1 MTLWSP
7 RFCRVENGERV
18 VSGTLGSELLPSL
31 GTNTSRMS
39 PPQDRNRNSCS
50 SEPLAKC
57 LQAKK
62 DLETAISGIVK
73 AEQQIKEN
81 WQEVKAKIHSHISRH
96 LECLRSREVW
106 LFEQVDLIQQLKEEA
121 LQQQA
126 QQLYWYLGQFN
137 CLIHQLERSYS
148 NELANQIS
156 ICLKRLESLTLKPE
170 ESSILNFEADT
181 SYLRQAITS
190 FGSIKTMQSS
200 EKENI
205 SPWLPEQNCALTNCG
220 QQKTLCGTVSAS
232 LADWLLGSR
241 PLGAC
246 QAPYVPSTNLAEWVT
261 QNRVSE
267 PSQDL
272 SSSKV
277 CYFEEAW
284 GNLKDLENW
293 LLQNQQRDVAGK
305 TDSPGHKDS
314 TSTFSLSFSTN
325 EKVEELESLGQEEMD
340 LSDWLLTAD
349 TENGSTASDEKW
361 KYEFKPFREEF
372 NLNDWLLKAETCT
385 SCCGSQIKS
394 VEIEN
399 LGNLKCLNEHLDGKK
414 PPTTSAVNAW
424 LLQHPQAPF
433 KVEDVCKANE
443 LCASFSECMC
453 DENCGKVALCKW
465 LLKKEGKDKN
475 GIPVSQTDVP
485 DPEHEKAK
493 SATSSWLSPTQQLT
507 GEPVSA
513 EKADYSA
520 EIAEPLKVLLERP
533 LTSWLAKA
541 EHKAEGAEEKT
552 SREKADNSFK
562 SPFLDLFHLPLNVN
576 SWVLT
581 SNNPENANPPPAE
594 DKWLLRKKAQDF
606 GLPTVCDLFAC
617 MKLSGDKEKWLYQT
631 PLQVGCTECH
641 RNRPLPADRSHIM
654 LSDCSQL
661 SSCVLCLAT
670 RFFFSNYNKKKN
682 YSSNWV
688 TVQKMPFCHD

>member
-1 MTLWSP
+1 
-7 RFCRVENGERV
+7 
-18 VSGTLGSELLPSL
+18 
-31 GTNTSRMS
+31 MS

-50 SEPLAKC
+50 SETLAKC

-81 WQEVKAKIHSHISRH
+81 WREVKAKIHSHISRQ

-156 ICLKRLESLTLKPE
+156 VCLERLESLTLKPE

-190 FGSIKTMQSS
+190 FGSIKTMQSVF
-200 EKENI
+200 
-205 SPWLPEQNCALTNCG
+205 PLTKG
-220 QQKTLCGTVSAS
+220 ILSQQQTLCGTVSAS

-241 PLGAC
+241 PVGVC
-246 QAPYVPSTNLAEWVT
+246 QAPYVPSTNLEEWVT
-261 QNRVSE
+261 QKCASE

-272 SSSKV
+272 NSSKV
-277 CYFEEAW
+277 CYFEQAW

-293 LLQNQQRDVAGK
+293 LLHNQQCDVAGK
-305 TDSPGHKDS
+305 TDSPGRKDS
-314 TSTFSLSFSTN
+314 TSTLNSSFSTI

-340 LSDWLLTAD
+340 LSDWLLTPD
-349 TENGSTASDEKW
+349 TENGSIASDEKW
-361 KYEFKPFREEF
+361 KNEFKPFREEC
-372 NLNDWLLKAETCT
+372 NLNDWLIKTETCT
-385 SCCGSQIKS
+385 SCLGSQSRS

-414 PPTTSAVNAW
+414 SPTTSAVNAW

-433 KVEDVCKANE
+433 KVEDVCKAND
-443 LCASFSECMC
+443 LCASFSECVC
-453 DENCGKVALCKW
+453 DENCGKEALCKW
-465 LLKKEGKDKN
+465 LLKKDGKDKN
-475 GIPVSQTDVP
+475 GVSVSQRDVP
-485 DPEHEKAK
+485 DPEHEKTKFA
-493 SATSSWLSPTQQLT
+493 ASSWLSPAQQLP

-520 EIAEPLKVLLERP
+520 EIAEPWKALLERP

-541 EHKAEGAEEKT
+541 EHKAESTEEKE
-552 SREKADNSFK
+552 SLEKADKSFK
-562 SPFLDLFHLPLNVN
+562 SPFLDLLAPFHLPLNVN

-581 SNNPENANPPPAE
+581 SNDLENANPPPVE

-617 MKLSGDKEKWLYQT
+617 MKLGGDNEKWLYRS
-631 PLQVGCTECH
+631 PLQV
-641 RNRPLPADRSHIM
+641 
-654 LSDCSQL
+654 
-661 SSCVLCLAT
+661 
-670 RFFFSNYNKKKN
+670 
-682 YSSNWV
+682 
-688 TVQKMPFCHD
+688 

>member
-1 MTLWSP
+1 
-7 RFCRVENGERV
+7 
-18 VSGTLGSELLPSL
+18 
-31 GTNTSRMS
+31 MS
-39 PPQDRNRNSCS
+39 PSQDRNRNSCS
-50 SEPLAKC
+50 SETLAKC

-81 WQEVKAKIHSHISRH
+81 WREVKAKIHSHISRQ

-106 LFEQVDLIQQLKEEA
+106 LFEQVDLVLQLKEEA

-156 ICLKRLESLTLKPE
+156 VCLERLESLTLKPE

-190 FGSIKTMQSS
+190 FGSIKTMVSS
-200 EKENI
+200 RISLGWNTCLKDFFFSVVQFIPSNI
-205 SPWLPEQNCALTNCG
+205 FAFSDSLNGSSFPLTKG
-220 QQKTLCGTVSAS
+220 IVSQQQTLCGSGSAS

-241 PLGAC
+241 PVGAR
-246 QAPYVPSTNLAEWVT
+246 QPPYVPSTNLEEWVT
-261 QNRVSE
+261 QKCVSE

-272 SSSKV
+272 NSSKV
-277 CYFEEAW
+277 CYFEQAW
-284 GNLKDLENW
+284 GNLRDLENW
-293 LLQNQQRDVAGK
+293 LLHNQQRDVAGK
-305 TDSPGHKDS
+305 TDSPGRKDS
-314 TSTFSLSFSTN
+314 TSTLNSSFSTI

-340 LSDWLLTAD
+340 LSDWLLTPD
-349 TENGSTASDEKW
+349 TENGSMASDEKW
-361 KYEFKPFREEF
+361 KNEFKPFREEC

-385 SCCGSQIKS
+385 SCRGSQSKS

-414 PPTTSAVNAW
+414 SPTTSAVNAW

-433 KVEDVCKANE
+433 KVEDVCKAND
-443 LCASFSECMC
+443 LCASFSECVC
-453 DENCGKVALCKW
+453 DENCGKEALCRW
-465 LLKKEGKDKN
+465 LLKKDGKDKN
-475 GIPVSQTDVP
+475 GVPVSQRDVP
-485 DPEHEKAK
+485 DPEHEKTK
-493 SATSSWLSPTQQLT
+493 SAASSWLSPAQQLP

-520 EIAEPLKVLLERP
+520 EIAEPWKALLERP

-541 EHKAEGAEEKT
+541 EHKAESTEEKE
-552 SREKADNSFK
+552 SREKADKSFK
-562 SPFLDLFHLPLNVN
+562 SPFLDLLAPFHLPLNVN

-581 SNNPENANPPPAE
+581 SNENANPPPVE

-617 MKLSGDKEKWLYQT
+617 MKLSGDNEKWLYRS
-631 PLQVGCTECH
+631 PLQV
-641 RNRPLPADRSHIM
+641 
-654 LSDCSQL
+654 
-661 SSCVLCLAT
+661 
-670 RFFFSNYNKKKN
+670 
-682 YSSNWV
+682 
-688 TVQKMPFCHD
+688 

>member
-1 MTLWSP
+1 
-7 RFCRVENGERV
+7 
-18 VSGTLGSELLPSL
+18 
-31 GTNTSRMS
+31 MS
-39 PPQDRNRNSCS
+39 PPQDRNRNSCN
-50 SEPLAKC
+50 SETLAKC
-57 LQAKK
+57 FQAKK

-81 WQEVKAKIHSHISRH
+81 WREVKAKIHSHISRH

-156 ICLKRLESLTLKPE
+156 ICLERLESLTLKPE

-190 FGSIKTMQSS
+190 FGSIKTMVST
-200 EKENI
+200 ETVLEI
-205 SPWLPEQNCALTNCG
+205 LFHVDVHHRLPQQLDFLMTKNVAF

-241 PLGAC
+241 PVGAR
-246 QAPYVPSTNLAEWVT
+246 QAPYVPSTNLEEWVT
-261 QNRVSE
+261 QKDVSE

-272 SSSKV
+272 NSSKV
-277 CYFEEAW
+277 CYSEQAW
-284 GNLKDLENW
+284 GNLKNLENW
-293 LLQNQQRDVAGK
+293 LLQNQQHDVAGK
-305 TDSPGHKDS
+305 TESPGRKDS
-314 TSTFSLSFSTN
+314 TSTLSSSFSTI
-325 EKVEELESLGQEEMD
+325 EKVEELECLGQEEMD
-340 LSDWLLTAD
+340 LSDWLITAD
-349 TENGSTASDEKW
+349 TENGNIAPDEKW
-361 KYEFKPFREEF
+361 KYEFKPFREEC

-385 SCCGSQIKS
+385 SCRGSQIKN

-414 PPTTSAVNAW
+414 SPTASAVNAW

-433 KVEDVCKANE
+433 KVEDVCKGNE
-443 LCASFSECMC
+443 LCASFSECVC
-453 DENCGKVALCKW
+453 DENCGKEALCKW
-465 LLKKEGKDKN
+465 LLKKDGKDKN
-475 GIPVSQTDVP
+475 GVPVSQKEIP
-485 DPEHEKAK
+485 DLEHEKTK
-493 SATSSWLSPTQQLT
+493 SAANTWLSPTQQLT

-533 LTSWLAKA
+533 LTSWLAKP
-541 EHKAEGAEEKT
+541 EHKAESAEEKT
-552 SREKADNSFK
+552 SCEKADKSFK
-562 SPFLDLFHLPLNVN
+562 SPFLDLLAPFHLPLNVN
-576 SWVLT
+576 SWVLS
-581 SNNPENANPPPAE
+581 SNDLDNANPPPAE
-594 DKWLLRKKAQDF
+594 DKWLLRKKAQVSDF

-617 MKLSGDKEKWLYQT
+617 MKLSGDNEKWLYRS
-631 PLQVGCTECH
+631 PLQV
-641 RNRPLPADRSHIM
+641 
-654 LSDCSQL
+654 
-661 SSCVLCLAT
+661 
-670 RFFFSNYNKKKN
+670 
-682 YSSNWV
+682 
-688 TVQKMPFCHD
+688 

>member
-1 MTLWSP
+1 MKTGWKWKQLYKQD
-7 RFCRVENGERV
+7 
-18 VSGTLGSELLPSL
+18 TAELLPSP
-31 GTNTSRMS
+31 GKNTSRMS

-50 SEPLAKC
+50 TESLAKC

-62 DLETAISGIVK
+62 DLEAALSGIVK

-81 WQEVKAKIHSHISRH
+81 WREVKAKIHSHISRH

-126 QQLYWYLGQFN
+126 QQLYWYLGQFS

-156 ICLKRLESLTLKPE
+156 VCLERLGNLTLKPE

-190 FGSIKTMQSS
+190 FGSIKTMQTS
-200 EKENI
+200 ERENT
-205 SPWLPEQNCALTNCG
+205 SPWFAGQNCALINCE
-220 QQKTLCGTVSAS
+220 QQKTLCGTVGAS
-232 LADWLLGSR
+232 LADWLLGSK
-241 PLGAC
+241 PVGVC
-246 QAPYVPSTNLAEWVT
+246 QTPYVPSTNLEEWVT
-261 QNRVSE
+261 QKCVSE

-272 SSSKV
+272 NSSKV
-277 CYFEEAW
+277 CYFEQAW
-284 GNLKDLENW
+284 GNLKNLENW

-305 TDSPGHKDS
+305 TESPGRRDS
-314 TSTFSLSFSTN
+314 AATFNSSFSTM
-325 EKVEELESLGQEEMD
+325 ERVEELESLGQEEMD
-340 LSDWLLTAD
+340 LSDWLLTPD
-349 TENGSTASDEKW
+349 TENGSSASDEKW

-372 NLNDWLLKAETCT
+372 NMNDWLLKSETCT

-414 PPTTSAVNAW
+414 SPTAPAVNAW
-424 LLQHPQAPF
+424 LLQHPQASL

-443 LCASFSECMC
+443 LCASFSECVC
-453 DENCGKVALCKW
+453 DENCGKEALCKW
-465 LLKKEGKDKN
+465 LLKKDGKDKN
-475 GIPVSQTDVP
+475 GVPVSQKDVP
-485 DPEHEKAK
+485 NPEHEKTN
-493 SATSSWLSPTQQLT
+493 SAANTWLKPTQQLT
-507 GEPVSA
+507 GEPISA

-541 EHKAEGAEEKT
+541 ESAEEKA
-552 SREKADNSFK
+552 SREKADNNFK
-562 SPFLDLFHLPLNVN
+562 TPFLDLLAPFHLPLNVN
-576 SWVLT
+576 SWVLA
-581 SNNPENANPPPAE
+581 SNNVENARPPPVE

-617 MKLSGDKEKWLYQT
+617 MKLNGDKEKWLYQT
-631 PLQVGCTECH
+631 PLQ
-641 RNRPLPADRSHIM
+641 M
-654 LSDCSQL
+654 
-661 SSCVLCLAT
+661 
-670 RFFFSNYNKKKN
+670 
-682 YSSNWV
+682 
-688 TVQKMPFCHD
+688 

>member
-1 MTLWSP
+1 
-7 RFCRVENGERV
+7 
-18 VSGTLGSELLPSL
+18 
-31 GTNTSRMS
+31 MS
-39 PPQDRNRNSCS
+39 PPQDRSKNSCS

-81 WQEVKAKIHSHISRH
+81 WREVKAKIHSHISRH

-156 ICLKRLESLTLKPE
+156 VCLERLESLTLKPE

-190 FGSIKTMQSS
+190 FGSIKTMVST
-200 EKENI
+200 ETFLNWNTWTKKYLFLKHI
-205 SPWLPEQNCALTNCG
+205 LP

-241 PLGAC
+241 PAGVC
-246 QAPYVPSTNLAEWVT
+246 QAPYVPSTNLEEWVT
-261 QNRVSE
+261 QKCASE

-272 SSSKV
+272 NSSKV
-277 CYFEEAW
+277 CYFEQAW

-293 LLQNQQRDVAGK
+293 LLQNQQCDVAGK
-305 TDSPGHKDS
+305 ADPPGCKDS
-314 TSTFSLSFSTN
+314 TSTFNSSFSAV
-325 EKVEELESLGQEEMD
+325 EKVEELESLGEEEMD
-340 LSDWLLTAD
+340 LSDWLLTPD
-349 TENGSTASDEKW
+349 TQNGSGASDGKW

-385 SCCGSQIKS
+385 SCRGSQIKS

-414 PPTTSAVNAW
+414 SPTTSAVNAW

-433 KVEDVCKANE
+433 KVEDVCKAND
-443 LCASFSECMC
+443 LCASFSECVC
-453 DENCGKVALCKW
+453 DENCGKEALCKW
-465 LLKKEGKDKN
+465 LLRKEGKDKN
-475 GIPVSQTDVP
+475 GVPVSQKDAP
-485 DPEHEKAK
+485 NPEHEKTK
-493 SATSSWLSPTQQLT
+493 SDAGTWLNPAQQLT
-507 GEPVSA
+507 GGPVSV

-533 LTSWLAKA
+533 LTSWLAKS
-541 EHKAEGAEEKT
+541 EHKAESTEEKA
-552 SREKADNSFK
+552 SREKPDNSFK
-562 SPFLDLFHLPLNVN
+562 SPFLDLLAPFHLPLNVN
-576 SWVLT
+576 SWVLA
-581 SNNPENANPPPAE
+581 SNNLENANSPSAE
-594 DKWLLRKKAQDF
+594 DKWLLRKKAQVSISFCYCHDF

-617 MKLSGDKEKWLYQT
+617 VKLSGETEKWLYRT
-631 PLQVGCTECH
+631 PLQV
-641 RNRPLPADRSHIM
+641 
-654 LSDCSQL
+654 
-661 SSCVLCLAT
+661 
-670 RFFFSNYNKKKN
+670 
-682 YSSNWV
+682 
-688 TVQKMPFCHD
+688 

>member
-1 MTLWSP
+1 MQPFCSNIMPLDEAPHRNTL
-7 RFCRVENGERV
+7 
-18 VSGTLGSELLPSL
+18 
-31 GTNTSRMS
+31 RMS
-39 PPQDRNRNSCS
+39 PPQDRSRNSCS

-62 DLETAISGIVK
+62 DLEAAISGIVK

-81 WQEVKAKIHSHISRH
+81 WREVKAKIHSHISRH

-156 ICLKRLESLTLKPE
+156 VCLERLESLTLKPE
-170 ESSILNFEADT
+170 ESSVLNFEADT

-190 FGSIKTMQSS
+190 FGSIKTMQTS
-200 EKENI
+200 ERENA
-205 SPWLPEQNCALTNCG
+205 SPWFPGQNFALVNCE
-220 QQKTLCGTVSAS
+220 QQKTLCGTVGAS

-241 PLGAC
+241 PVGVC
-246 QAPYVPSTNLAEWVT
+246 QAPYIPSTNLEEWVT
-261 QNRVSE
+261 QKCVSE

-277 CYFEEAW
+277 CYFEQAW

-293 LLQNQQRDVAGK
+293 LLQNHQHDVAGK
-305 TDSPGHKDS
+305 TDSPARKDS
-314 TSTFSLSFSTN
+314 TSTFNSSFSM
-325 EKVEELESLGQEEMD
+325 EKVEELECLEQEEVD
-340 LSDWLLTAD
+340 LSDWLLTPEV
-349 TENGSTASDEKW
+349 ENGSSASDEKW

-414 PPTTSAVNAW
+414 SPTTSAVNAW

-443 LCASFSECMC
+443 LCTSFSECVC

-475 GIPVSQTDVP
+475 GVPVSQKAVP
-485 DPEHEKAK
+485 KPEHEKTKPVAN
-493 SATSSWLSPTQQLT
+493 TWLNPSQQLA
-507 GEPVSA
+507 GEPVSV
-513 EKADYSA
+513 EKVDYSA
-520 EIAEPLKVLLERP
+520 EIAEPWKVLLERP
-533 LTSWLAKA
+533 LTSWLAKS
-541 EHKAEGAEEKT
+541 EHKTESAEEKA
-552 SREKADNSFK
+552 SREKANSFK
-562 SPFLDLFHLPLNVN
+562 SPFVDLLAPFHLPLNVN

-581 SNNPENANPPPAE
+581 SKNVENANPPPVE
-594 DKWLLRKKAQDF
+594 DKWLLRKKAQEF

-617 MKLSGDKEKWLYQT
+617 MKLNGDNEKWLYRT
-631 PLQVGCTECH
+631 PLQ
-641 RNRPLPADRSHIM
+641 M
-654 LSDCSQL
+654 
-661 SSCVLCLAT
+661 
-670 RFFFSNYNKKKN
+670 
-682 YSSNWV
+682 
-688 TVQKMPFCHD
+688 

>member
-1 MTLWSP
+1 M
-7 RFCRVENGERV
+7 N
-18 VSGTLGSELLPSL
+18 
-31 GTNTSRMS
+31 
-39 PPQDRNRNSCS
+39 PPQDRSRNSCS

-81 WQEVKAKIHSHISRH
+81 WREVKAKIHSHISRH

-126 QQLYWYLGQFN
+126 QQLCWYLGQFN
-137 CLIHQLERSYS
+137 CLIHQLERTYS

-156 ICLKRLESLTLKPE
+156 VCLERLESLTLKPE

-190 FGSIKTMQSS
+190 FGSIKTMQTS
-200 EKENI
+200 ERESA
-205 SPWLPEQNCALTNCG
+205 SPWFSGQNCALMNCE

-241 PLGAC
+241 PGGVC
-246 QAPYVPSTNLAEWVT
+246 QAPYVPSTNLEEWVT
-261 QNRVSE
+261 QKCVSE

-272 SSSKV
+272 NSSKV
-277 CYFEEAW
+277 CYFEQAW

-293 LLQNQQRDVAGK
+293 LLQNQQRDVTGK
-305 TDSPGHKDS
+305 TDSLGRKDS
-314 TSTFSLSFSTN
+314 TSTFNSSFSTF

-340 LSDWLLTAD
+340 LSDWLLTPD
-349 TENGSTASDEKW
+349 TENGSSASDEKW
-361 KYEFKPFREEF
+361 KHEFKPFREEF

-414 PPTTSAVNAW
+414 SPTTSAVNGW
-424 LLQHPQAPF
+424 LLQHPQAPL

-443 LCASFSECMC
+443 LCASFSECVC
-453 DENCGKVALCKW
+453 DENCGKEALCKW

-475 GIPVSQTDVP
+475 GVPVSQKEVP
-485 DPEHEKAK
+485 NPEHEKTK
-493 SATSSWLSPTQQLT
+493 SAVNAWLGPAQQLA
-507 GEPVSA
+507 GEPVSV

-520 EIAEPLKVLLERP
+520 EVAEPLKVLLERP
-533 LTSWLAKA
+533 LTSWLAKS
-541 EHKAEGAEEKT
+541 EHKAEGAEEKG
-552 SREKADNSFK
+552 SREKADSSFK
-562 SPFLDLFHLPLNVN
+562 SPFLDLLAPFHHPLNVN

-581 SNNPENANPPPAE
+581 SNNLENVNPPPAE

-617 MKLSGDKEKWLYQT
+617 MKLNGDKEKWLYRT
-631 PLQVGCTECH
+631 PLQ
-641 RNRPLPADRSHIM
+641 M
-654 LSDCSQL
+654 
-661 SSCVLCLAT
+661 
-670 RFFFSNYNKKKN
+670 
-682 YSSNWV
+682 
-688 TVQKMPFCHD
+688 

>member
-1 MTLWSP
+1 
-7 RFCRVENGERV
+7 
-18 VSGTLGSELLPSL
+18 
-31 GTNTSRMS
+31 MS

-50 SEPLAKC
+50 SETLAKC
-57 LQAKK
+57 FQAKK

-81 WQEVKAKIHSHISRH
+81 WREVKAKIHSHISRH

-156 ICLKRLESLTLKPE
+156 VCLERLEGLTLKPE

-190 FGSIKTMQSS
+190 FGSIKTMVSTKTS
-200 EKENI
+200 LGWNTYLKKNI
-205 SPWLPEQNCALTNCG
+205 LMTCSNIVS

-241 PLGAC
+241 PVAAH
-246 QAPYVPSTNLAEWVT
+246 QAPYVPSTNLEEWVT
-261 QNRVSE
+261 QKCVSE

-272 SSSKV
+272 DSSKV
-277 CYFEEAW
+277 CYSEQAW

-293 LLQNQQRDVAGK
+293 LLQNQQCDVAGK
-305 TDSPGHKDS
+305 TDSPGRKDS
-314 TSTFSLSFSTN
+314 TATSSSSFSTI
-325 EKVEELESLGQEEMD
+325 EKVEELEYLGQEEMD
-340 LSDWLLTAD
+340 LSDWLITAD
-349 TENGSTASDEKW
+349 TENGNTASDEKW
-361 KYEFKPFREEF
+361 KYEFKPFREEC
-372 NLNDWLLKAETCT
+372 NLSDWLLKAETCT
-385 SCCGSQIKS
+385 SCRGSQVKN

-414 PPTTSAVNAW
+414 SPTTSAVSAW

-443 LCASFSECMC
+443 LCASFSECVC
-453 DENCGKVALCKW
+453 DENCGKEALCKW
-465 LLKKEGKDKN
+465 LLKKDWKDKN
-475 GIPVSQTDVP
+475 GVPVSQKDTP
-485 DPEHEKAK
+485 DPEHEKTK
-493 SATSSWLSPTQQLT
+493 SAASTWLNPTQQLT
-507 GEPVSA
+507 GEPMSA

-541 EHKAEGAEEKT
+541 EHRAESAEEKA
-552 SREKADNSFK
+552 SREKADKSFK
-562 SPFLDLFHLPLNVN
+562 SPFLDLLAPFHLPLNVN

-581 SNNPENANPPPAE
+581 SNDLENANPPPAE
-594 DKWLLRKKAQDF
+594 DKWLLRKKAQVSRNFCYCSVSCAGFIDF

-617 MKLSGDKEKWLYQT
+617 MKLSGDNEKWLYRS
-631 PLQVGCTECH
+631 PLQV
-641 RNRPLPADRSHIM
+641 
-654 LSDCSQL
+654 
-661 SSCVLCLAT
+661 
-670 RFFFSNYNKKKN
+670 
-682 YSSNWV
+682 
-688 TVQKMPFCHD
+688 

>member
-1 MTLWSP
+1 
-7 RFCRVENGERV
+7 
-18 VSGTLGSELLPSL
+18 
-31 GTNTSRMS
+31 MS
-39 PPQDRNRNSCS
+39 PPQDRSRNSCS

-156 ICLKRLESLTLKPE
+156 VCLERLGSLTLKPE

-190 FGSIKTMQSS
+190 FGSIKTMQTS
-200 EKENI
+200 EKE
-205 SPWLPEQNCALTNCG
+205 STSSWFPSQNCALVNCE
-220 QQKTLCGTVSAS
+220 QKTLCGTVSAS

-241 PLGAC
+241 PVSAC
-246 QAPYVPSTNLAEWVT
+246 QAPYVPSTNLEEWVK
-261 QNRVSE
+261 QKCLLE
-267 PSQDL
+267 PSQDFN
-272 SSSKV
+272 SSKV
-277 CYFEEAW
+277 SYFEKAW

-293 LLQNQQRDVAGK
+293 LLQNQQCDVAGK
-305 TDSPGHKDS
+305 TDSPGCKNS
-314 TSTFSLSFSTN
+314 TSTFNS
-325 EKVEELESLGQEEMD
+325 LESLEQEEMD
-340 LSDWLLTAD
+340 LSDWLLTPD
-349 TENGSTASDEKW
+349 TENRSGTSDEKW

-372 NLNDWLLKAETCT
+372 NLDDWLLRAETCT
-385 SCCGSQIKS
+385 NCCGSQIKS

-414 PPTTSAVNAW
+414 SPTTSAVNAW
-424 LLQHPQAPF
+424 LLQHPQAPV
-433 KVEDVCKANE
+433 KVEDVCRANE
-443 LCASFSECMC
+443 LCASFSECVC
-453 DENCGKVALCKW
+453 DDNCGKVALCKW

-475 GIPVSQTDVP
+475 GVPVSQKDLP
-485 DPEHEKAK
+485 NPEHEKNK
-493 SATSSWLSPTQQLT
+493 SAASAWLNTTQQLT
-507 GEPVSA
+507 GEPMSA

-520 EIAEPLKVLLERP
+520 EVAEPWKALLERP
-533 LTSWLAKA
+533 LTSWLARSDHTA
-541 EHKAEGAEEKT
+541 ESAEEKA

-562 SPFLDLFHLPLNVN
+562 SPFLDLLAPFHLPLNVN

-581 SNNPENANPPPAE
+581 SDNLENTTLPPAE

-631 PLQVGCTECH
+631 PLQ
-641 RNRPLPADRSHIM
+641 M
-654 LSDCSQL
+654 
-661 SSCVLCLAT
+661 
-670 RFFFSNYNKKKN
+670 
-682 YSSNWV
+682 
-688 TVQKMPFCHD
+688 

>member
-1 MTLWSP
+1 
-7 RFCRVENGERV
+7 
-18 VSGTLGSELLPSL
+18 
-31 GTNTSRMS
+31 MS

-50 SEPLAKC
+50 SETLAKC

-81 WQEVKAKIHSHISRH
+81 WREVKAKIHSHISRH

-156 ICLKRLESLTLKPE
+156 VCLERLESLTLKPE

-190 FGSIKTMQSS
+190 FGSIKTMVSTRIFPGLEYLPQRFLFSGNAQSVFPITKHILS
-200 EKENI
+200 
-205 SPWLPEQNCALTNCG
+205 

-241 PLGAC
+241 PVGAH
-246 QAPYVPSTNLAEWVT
+246 QAPYIPSTNLEEWIT
-261 QNRVSE
+261 QKCVSE

-272 SSSKV
+272 NSSKV
-277 CYFEEAW
+277 CYFEQAW

-293 LLQNQQRDVAGK
+293 LLQNQQRDVAEK
-305 TDSPGHKDS
+305 TESPGRKDS
-314 TSTFSLSFSTN
+314 ISTFNSSSSTI
-325 EKVEELESLGQEEMD
+325 EKVEELEHLGQEEMD
-340 LSDWLLTAD
+340 LSDWLLTPD
-349 TENGSTASDEKW
+349 TENGSIASDEKW
-361 KYEFKPFREEF
+361 KCEFKPFREEC

-385 SCCGSQIKS
+385 SCRGSQSKS

-414 PPTTSAVNAW
+414 STTASAVNAW

-433 KVEDVCKANE
+433 KMEDVCKANE
-443 LCASFSECMC
+443 LCASFSECVC
-453 DENCGKVALCKW
+453 DENCGREALCKW
-465 LLKKEGKDKN
+465 LLKKDGKDKN
-475 GIPVSQTDVP
+475 GVPVTQKEVP
-485 DPEHEKAK
+485 EPEHEKAK
-493 SATSSWLSPTQQLT
+493 FAANSWLSPTQRRP

-520 EIAEPLKVLLERP
+520 EIAEPWKVLLERP

-541 EHKAEGAEEKT
+541 EHKAETAEEKA
-552 SREKADNSFK
+552 SREKADQSFK
-562 SPFLDLFHLPLNVN
+562 SPFLDLLAPFHLPLNVN

-581 SNNPENANPPPAE
+581 SNDLENADPPPAE
-594 DKWLLRKKAQDF
+594 DKWLLRKKAQVSISFCYFGVLCARSDF

-617 MKLSGDKEKWLYQT
+617 MKLSGDNEKWLYRS
-631 PLQVGCTECH
+631 PLQV
-641 RNRPLPADRSHIM
+641 
-654 LSDCSQL
+654 
-661 SSCVLCLAT
+661 
-670 RFFFSNYNKKKN
+670 
-682 YSSNWV
+682 
-688 TVQKMPFCHD
+688 

>member
-1 MTLWSP
+1 
-7 RFCRVENGERV
+7 
-18 VSGTLGSELLPSL
+18 
-31 GTNTSRMS
+31 MS
-39 PPQDRNRNSCS
+39 PPQDRSRNSCS

-156 ICLKRLESLTLKPE
+156 VCLERLGNLTLKPE

-190 FGSIKTMQSS
+190 FGSIKTMVST
-200 EKENI
+200 KI
-205 SPWLPEQNCALTNCG
+205 FLDFLTTKIILS

-241 PLGAC
+241 PVGAC
-246 QAPYVPSTNLAEWVT
+246 QAPYVPSTNLEEWVT
-261 QNRVSE
+261 QKCLLE
-267 PSQDL
+267 PSQEFN
-272 SSSKV
+272 SSKV
-277 CYFEEAW
+277 SYFEQAW

-293 LLQNQQRDVAGK
+293 LLQNQQCDVAGK
-305 TDSPGHKDS
+305 TDSSGSKDS
-314 TSTFSLSFSTN
+314 TSTFSSSFSTI
-325 EKVEELESLGQEEMD
+325 EKVEKLESLEQEEMD
-340 LSDWLLTAD
+340 LSDWLLTPD
-349 TENGSTASDEKW
+349 TENGSGTSDEKW

-372 NLNDWLLKAETCT
+372 NLDDWLLKAETCT
-385 SCCGSQIKS
+385 NCCGSQIKS

-414 PPTTSAVNAW
+414 SPTTSAVNAW
-424 LLQHPQAPF
+424 LLQHPQTPV
-433 KVEDVCKANE
+433 KVEDVCRANE
-443 LCASFSECMC
+443 LCASFSECVC
-453 DENCGKVALCKW
+453 DDNCGKVALCKW

-475 GIPVSQTDVP
+475 GVPVSQKDLP
-485 DPEHEKAK
+485 NPEHEKAK
-493 SATSSWLSPTQQLT
+493 SADSAWLNTTQQLT
-507 GEPVSA
+507 GEPISA

-520 EIAEPLKVLLERP
+520 EVAEPWKALLERP
-533 LTSWLAKA
+533 LTSWLARSEHTA
-541 EHKAEGAEEKT
+541 ESAEEKA
-552 SREKADNSFK
+552 SREKADNNFK
-562 SPFLDLFHLPLNVN
+562 SPFLDLLAPFHLPLNVN

-581 SNNPENANPPPAE
+581 SDNLENTALPPVE

-617 MKLSGDKEKWLYQT
+617 MKLSGDKEQWLYQT
-631 PLQVGCTECH
+631 PLQV
-641 RNRPLPADRSHIM
+641 
-654 LSDCSQL
+654 
-661 SSCVLCLAT
+661 
-670 RFFFSNYNKKKN
+670 
-682 YSSNWV
+682 
-688 TVQKMPFCHD
+688 

>member
-1 MTLWSP
+1 
-7 RFCRVENGERV
+7 
-18 VSGTLGSELLPSL
+18 
-31 GTNTSRMS
+31 MS

-50 SEPLAKC
+50 SETLAKC
-57 LQAKK
+57 FQAKK

-81 WQEVKAKIHSHISRH
+81 WREVKAKIHSHISRH

-156 ICLKRLESLTLKPE
+156 VCLERLESLTLKPE

-190 FGSIKTMQSS
+190 FGSIKTMVSTKTFLDS
-200 EKENI
+200 LMTK
-205 SPWLPEQNCALTNCG
+205 SFVSL
-220 QQKTLCGTVSAS
+220 QKTLCGTVSAS

-241 PLGAC
+241 PVGAR
-246 QAPYVPSTNLAEWVT
+246 QAPYVPSTNLEEWVT
-261 QNRVSE
+261 PKCVSE

-272 SSSKV
+272 NSSKV
-277 CYFEEAW
+277 CYFEQAW
-284 GNLKDLENW
+284 GNLKNLENW
-293 LLQNQQRDVAGK
+293 LLQNQQCDVAGK
-305 TDSPGHKDS
+305 TDSLGRKDS
-314 TSTFSLSFSTN
+314 TSTSNSSFSTI
-325 EKVEELESLGQEEMD
+325 EKVEELESLEQEEMD
-340 LSDWLLTAD
+340 LSDWLLTPD
-349 TENGSTASDEKW
+349 TENGNTASDEKW
-361 KYEFKPFREEF
+361 KCEFKPFREEY

-385 SCCGSQIKS
+385 SCRGSQIKN

-414 PPTTSAVNAW
+414 SPTTSAVSAW

-443 LCASFSECMC
+443 LCASFSECVC
-453 DENCGKVALCKW
+453 DGNCGKEALCKW
-465 LLKKEGKDKN
+465 LLKKDGKDKN
-475 GIPVSQTDVP
+475 GVPVSQKDIP
-485 DPEHEKAK
+485 DPEHEKTR
-493 SATSSWLSPTQQLT
+493 SAASSWLNPTQQLP

-513 EKADYSA
+513 EKVDYSA
-520 EIAEPLKVLLERP
+520 EIAGPWKAVLEMP

-541 EHKAEGAEEKT
+541 EHKAESAEERA
-552 SREKADNSFK
+552 SQEKADKSFK
-562 SPFLDLFHLPLNVN
+562 SPFLDLLAPFHLPLNVN
-576 SWVLT
+576 SWVLA
-581 SNNPENANPPPAE
+581 SNDLENANPPPAE
-594 DKWLLRKKAQDF
+594 DKWLLRKKAQVSKVCYCCDF

-617 MKLSGDKEKWLYQT
+617 MKLSGDNEKWLYRS
-631 PLQVGCTECH
+631 PLQV
-641 RNRPLPADRSHIM
+641 
-654 LSDCSQL
+654 
-661 SSCVLCLAT
+661 
-670 RFFFSNYNKKKN
+670 
-682 YSSNWV
+682 
-688 TVQKMPFCHD
+688 

>member
-1 MTLWSP
+1 
-7 RFCRVENGERV
+7 
-18 VSGTLGSELLPSL
+18 
-31 GTNTSRMS
+31 MS
-39 PPQDRNRNSCS
+39 PPQDRSRNSCS

-81 WQEVKAKIHSHISRH
+81 WREVKAKIHSHISRH

-156 ICLKRLESLTLKPE
+156 VCLERLGSLTLKPE
-170 ESSILNFEADT
+170 ESSVLNFEADT

-190 FGSIKTMQSS
+190 FGSIKTMKYCCMLNASCGAHHR
-200 EKENI
+200 
-205 SPWLPEQNCALTNCG
+205 LPQQLDFLITKNVLS

-241 PLGAC
+241 PVGVC
-246 QAPYVPSTNLAEWVT
+246 QAPYVPSTNLDEWVT
-261 QNRVSE
+261 QKCVSE

-272 SSSKV
+272 NSSKV
-277 CYFEEAW
+277 CYFEQAW

-293 LLQNQQRDVAGK
+293 LLQNQQRDAAGK
-305 TDSPGHKDS
+305 TDSPGRKES
-314 TSTFSLSFSTN
+314 TSTSNSSFSTF
-325 EKVEELESLGQEEMD
+325 EQVEELESLGQEEMD
-340 LSDWLLTAD
+340 LSDWLLTPD
-349 TENGSTASDEKW
+349 TPENGSSASSDEKW

-372 NLNDWLLKAETCT
+372 NLNDWLLKTETCT
-385 SCCGSQIKS
+385 SCRGSQIKS

-414 PPTTSAVNAW
+414 SATTSAVSAW
-424 LLQHPQAPF
+424 LLQHPQAPL

-443 LCASFSECMC
+443 VCASFSECMC
-453 DENCGKVALCKW
+453 DENCGKEALCKW

-475 GIPVSQTDVP
+475 GVPVSQKDVP
-485 DPEHEKAK
+485 NPEQEKTK
-493 SATSSWLSPTQQLT
+493 SAASSWLNPSQQLT

-533 LTSWLAKA
+533 LTSWLAKS
-541 EHKAEGAEEKT
+541 EHKAESAEEKA
-552 SREKADNSFK
+552 SREKADNNFK
-562 SPFLDLFHLPLNVN
+562 SPFLDLLAPFHLPLNVK

-581 SNNPENANPPPAE
+581 SNNLENANPPPAE
-594 DKWLLRKKAQDF
+594 DKWLLRKKAQVSMFLSFCYCRVLSQCDGCIDF

-617 MKLSGDKEKWLYQT
+617 MKLNGDKEKWLYRT
-631 PLQVGCTECH
+631 PLQV
-641 RNRPLPADRSHIM
+641 
-654 LSDCSQL
+654 
-661 SSCVLCLAT
+661 
-670 RFFFSNYNKKKN
+670 
-682 YSSNWV
+682 
-688 TVQKMPFCHD
+688 

>member
-1 MTLWSP
+1 
-7 RFCRVENGERV
+7 
-18 VSGTLGSELLPSL
+18 
-31 GTNTSRMS
+31 MS
-39 PPQDRNRNSCS
+39 PPQDRSRNSCS

-156 ICLKRLESLTLKPE
+156 VCLERLGSLTLKPE

-190 FGSIKTMQSS
+190 FGSIKTMVSTKTFQGW
-200 EKENI
+200 NDFLI
-205 SPWLPEQNCALTNCG
+205 AQNFLC
-220 QQKTLCGTVSAS
+220 QQKTCGTVSAS
-232 LADWLLGSR
+232 LANWLLGSK
-241 PLGAC
+241 PVGVC
-246 QAPYVPSTNLAEWVT
+246 PAPYLPSTNLEEWVT
-261 QNRVSE
+261 QKSVSE

-272 SSSKV
+272 NSSKV
-277 CYFEEAW
+277 CYFEQAW

-293 LLQNQQRDVAGK
+293 LLQNQQHDTAGK
-305 TDSPGHKDS
+305 MDSPGRKDS
-314 TSTFSLSFSTN
+314 TSTFNSSFSTI
-325 EKVEELESLGQEEMD
+325 EQVEELESLGQEEMD
-340 LSDWLLTAD
+340 LSDWLLTPD
-349 TENGSTASDEKW
+349 TENGSSPSSDEKW
-361 KYEFKPFREEF
+361 KHEFKPFREEF

-399 LGNLKCLNEHLDGKK
+399 LGNLKCLNEHVDGKK
-414 PPTTSAVNAW
+414 SPTTSAVSAW

-443 LCASFSECMC
+443 VCGSFSECVC
-453 DENCGKVALCKW
+453 DENCGKEALCKW

-475 GIPVSQTDVP
+475 GVPVSQKDVP
-485 DPEHEKAK
+485 NPEQEKTK
-493 SATSSWLSPTQQLT
+493 SAANTWLNPSQQLSE
-507 GEPVSA
+507 EPVSA

-520 EIAEPLKVLLERP
+520 EIAEPFKVLLERP
-533 LTSWLAKA
+533 LTSWLATS
-541 EHKAEGAEEKT
+541 EHKAESAEEKA

-562 SPFLDLFHLPLNVN
+562 SPFLDLLAPFHLPLNVN

-581 SNNPENANPPPAE
+581 SNNLENVNPPPAE
-594 DKWLLRKKAQDF
+594 DKWLLRKKAQVSMFLSFCYCCDF
-606 GLPTVCDLFAC
+606 SLPTVCDLFAC
-617 MKLSGDKEKWLYQT
+617 MKLQGDTEKWLYRT
-631 PLQVGCTECH
+631 PLQV
-641 RNRPLPADRSHIM
+641 
-654 LSDCSQL
+654 
-661 SSCVLCLAT
+661 
-670 RFFFSNYNKKKN
+670 
-682 YSSNWV
+682 
-688 TVQKMPFCHD
+688 

>member
-1 MTLWSP
+1 
-7 RFCRVENGERV
+7 
-18 VSGTLGSELLPSL
+18 
-31 GTNTSRMS
+31 MS
-39 PPQDRNRNSCS
+39 PPQDRSRNSCS

-81 WQEVKAKIHSHISRH
+81 WREVKAKIHSHISRH

-156 ICLKRLESLTLKPE
+156 VCLERLGSLTLKPE
-170 ESSILNFEADT
+170 ESSVLNFEADT

-190 FGSIKTMQSS
+190 FGSIKTM
-200 EKENI
+200 KYRCMLNAGCDAHHR
-205 SPWLPEQNCALTNCG
+205 LPQQLGFLIIKNVLS

-241 PLGAC
+241 PVGVC
-246 QAPYVPSTNLAEWVT
+246 QAPYVPSTNLEEWVT
-261 QNRVSE
+261 QKCVSE

-272 SSSKV
+272 NSSKV
-277 CYFEEAW
+277 CYFEQAW

-293 LLQNQQRDVAGK
+293 LLQNQQRDAAGK
-305 TDSPGHKDS
+305 TDSPGRKDS
-314 TSTFSLSFSTN
+314 TSTFNSSISAF
-325 EKVEELESLGQEEMD
+325 EQVEELESLGQEEMG
-340 LSDWLLTAD
+340 LSDWLLTPD
-349 TENGSTASDEKW
+349 TENGSSASSDEKW

-385 SCCGSQIKS
+385 NCRGSQSKS

-414 PPTTSAVNAW
+414 SASASAVSAW
-424 LLQHPQAPF
+424 LLQHPQAPL
-433 KVEDVCKANE
+433 KVEDLCKANE
-443 LCASFSECMC
+443 VCASFSECVC
-453 DENCGKVALCKW
+453 DENCGKEALCKW

-475 GIPVSQTDVP
+475 GVPVSQKDVP
-485 DPEHEKAK
+485 SPEQEKTK
-493 SATSSWLSPTQQLT
+493 SAASSWLNPSQQLT

-533 LTSWLAKA
+533 LTSWLAKS
-541 EHKAEGAEEKT
+541 EHKAESAEEKA

-562 SPFLDLFHLPLNVN
+562 SPFLDLLAPFHLPLNVN

-581 SNNPENANPPPAE
+581 SNNLENANPPPVE
-594 DKWLLRKKAQDF
+594 DKWLLRKKAQVSMFLSFCYCWVLSQCDF

-617 MKLSGDKEKWLYQT
+617 MKLNGDTEKWLYRT
-631 PLQVGCTECH
+631 PLQV
-641 RNRPLPADRSHIM
+641 
-654 LSDCSQL
+654 
-661 SSCVLCLAT
+661 
-670 RFFFSNYNKKKN
+670 
-682 YSSNWV
+682 
-688 TVQKMPFCHD
+688 

>member
-1 MTLWSP
+1 
-7 RFCRVENGERV
+7 
-18 VSGTLGSELLPSL
+18 
-31 GTNTSRMS
+31 MS
-39 PPQDRNRNSCS
+39 PPQDRIRNSCS

-81 WQEVKAKIHSHISRH
+81 WREVKAKIHSHISRH

-156 ICLKRLESLTLKPE
+156 VCLERLESLTLKPE
-170 ESSILNFEADT
+170 ESSVLNFEADT

-190 FGSIKTMQSS
+190 FGSIKTMVSTKTFLS
-200 EKENI
+200 FLTANNI
-205 SPWLPEQNCALTNCG
+205 LS

-241 PLGAC
+241 PVGVC
-246 QAPYVPSTNLAEWVT
+246 QAPYVPSTNLEEWVM
-261 QNRVSE
+261 QKCVSE

-272 SSSKV
+272 NSSKV
-277 CYFEEAW
+277 SYFEQAW

-305 TDSPGHKDS
+305 TDSPGRKDS
-314 TSTFSLSFSTN
+314 TSTSNSSFSTI
-325 EKVEELESLGQEEMD
+325 EKVEQLESLGQEEMD
-340 LSDWLLTAD
+340 LSDWLLTPD
-349 TENGSTASDEKW
+349 TESGSSASDEKW

-385 SCCGSQIKS
+385 SCRGSQVKN

-399 LGNLKCLNEHLDGKK
+399 LGTLKCLNEHLDGKK
-414 PPTTSAVNAW
+414 SPTTPAVNAW

-443 LCASFSECMC
+443 LCASFSECVC
-453 DENCGKVALCKW
+453 GENCGKEALYKW

-475 GIPVSQTDVP
+475 GVPVSQKEVP
-485 DPEHEKAK
+485 NPEHEKTK
-493 SATSSWLSPTQQLT
+493 SAANSWLDPAQQLT
-507 GEPVSA
+507 GEPISA

-520 EIAEPLKVLLERP
+520 EIAEPLKVLLGRP
-533 LTSWLAKA
+533 LTSWLAKS
-541 EHKAEGAEEKT
+541 ERKAESAEEKA

-562 SPFLDLFHLPLNVN
+562 SPVLDLLAPFHLPLNVN

-581 SNNPENANPPPAE
+581 STNLESANLPPAE
-594 DKWLLRKKAQDF
+594 DKWLLRKKAQVSMFISFCYCCVLSQCARFFDF

-631 PLQVGCTECH
+631 PLQV
-641 RNRPLPADRSHIM
+641 
-654 LSDCSQL
+654 
-661 SSCVLCLAT
+661 
-670 RFFFSNYNKKKN
+670 
-682 YSSNWV
+682 
-688 TVQKMPFCHD
+688 

>member
-1 MTLWSP
+1 MTGQETLVLWWRP
-7 RFCRVENGERV
+7 DIDPTRRA
-18 VSGTLGSELLPSL
+18 
-31 GTNTSRMS
+31 NTSRMS
-39 PPQDRNRNSCS
+39 PPQDRSRNSCS
-50 SEPLAKC
+50 SEPLVKC

-81 WQEVKAKIHSHISRH
+81 WREVKAKIHSHISRH

-156 ICLKRLESLTLKPE
+156 VCLERLGSLTLKPE

-190 FGSIKTMQSS
+190 FGSIKTMQTS
-200 EKENI
+200 ERENT
-205 SPWLPEQNCALTNCG
+205 SPWFPGQNCALMNCE
-220 QQKTLCGTVSAS
+220 QKTLCGTVSAS

-241 PLGAC
+241 PVGVC
-246 QAPYVPSTNLAEWVT
+246 QAPYVPSTNLEEWVT
-261 QNRVSE
+261 QKCVSE

-272 SSSKV
+272 NSSKV
-277 CYFEEAW
+277 CYFEQAW

-293 LLQNQQRDVAGK
+293 LLQNQQRDAAGK
-305 TDSPGHKDS
+305 MDSPGRKDS
-314 TSTFSLSFSTN
+314 TSTFNSSFSAF
-325 EKVEELESLGQEEMD
+325 EQVEELESLGQEEMD
-340 LSDWLLTAD
+340 LSDWLLTPD
-349 TENGSTASDEKW
+349 TENGSSAASDEKW

-385 SCCGSQIKS
+385 SCRGSQIKS

-414 PPTTSAVNAW
+414 SAAASAVNAW
-424 LLQHPQAPF
+424 LLQHPQAPL
-433 KVEDVCKANE
+433 KVEDVCKANDV
-443 LCASFSECMC
+443 CASFSECVC
-453 DENCGKVALCKW
+453 DENCGKEALCKW

-475 GIPVSQTDVP
+475 GVPVSQKDVP
-485 DPEHEKAK
+485 SPEQEKTK
-493 SATSSWLSPTQQLT
+493 SAASSWLNPSQQLT

-533 LTSWLAKA
+533 LTSWLAKS
-541 EHKAEGAEEKT
+541 EHKAESAEEKA

-562 SPFLDLFHLPLNVN
+562 SPFLDLLAPFHLPLNVN

-581 SNNPENANPPPAE
+581 SNNLENANPPPAE

-617 MKLSGDKEKWLYQT
+617 MKLNGDKEKWLYRT
-631 PLQVGCTECH
+631 PLQ
-641 RNRPLPADRSHIM
+641 M
-654 LSDCSQL
+654 
-661 SSCVLCLAT
+661 
-670 RFFFSNYNKKKN
+670 
-682 YSSNWV
+682 
-688 TVQKMPFCHD
+688 

>member
-1 MTLWSP
+1 
-7 RFCRVENGERV
+7 
-18 VSGTLGSELLPSL
+18 
-31 GTNTSRMS
+31 MS
-39 PPQDRNRNSCS
+39 PPQDRSRNSCS

-156 ICLKRLESLTLKPE
+156 VCLERLGSLTLKPE

-190 FGSIKTMQSS
+190 FGSIKTMVST
-200 EKENI
+200 KI
-205 SPWLPEQNCALTNCG
+205 FLDFLTTKAILS

-241 PLGAC
+241 PVGAC
-246 QAPYVPSTNLAEWVT
+246 QAPYVPSTNLEEWIT
-261 QNRVSE
+261 QKCLLE
-267 PSQDL
+267 PSQDFN
-272 SSSKV
+272 SSKV
-277 CYFEEAW
+277 SYFEQAW

-293 LLQNQQRDVAGK
+293 LLQNQQCDVAGK
-305 TDSPGHKDS
+305 TDSSGSKDS
-314 TSTFSLSFSTN
+314 TSTFNSSFSTI
-325 EKVEELESLGQEEMD
+325 EKVEKLESLEQEEMD
-340 LSDWLLTAD
+340 LSDWLLTPD
-349 TENGSTASDEKW
+349 TENGSGTSDEKW

-372 NLNDWLLKAETCT
+372 NLDDWLLKAETCT
-385 SCCGSQIKS
+385 NCCGSQIKS

-414 PPTTSAVNAW
+414 SPTTSAVNAW
-424 LLQHPQAPF
+424 LLQHPQAPV
-433 KVEDVCKANE
+433 KVEDVCRANE
-443 LCASFSECMC
+443 LCASFSECVC
-453 DENCGKVALCKW
+453 DDNCGKVALCKW

-475 GIPVSQTDVP
+475 GVPVSQKDLP
-485 DPEHEKAK
+485 NPEHEKTK
-493 SATSSWLSPTQQLT
+493 SAASAWLNTTQQLT
-507 GEPVSA
+507 GEPTSA

-520 EIAEPLKVLLERP
+520 EVAEPWKALLERP
-533 LTSWLAKA
+533 LTSWLAKSEHTA
-541 EHKAEGAEEKT
+541 ESAEEKA

-562 SPFLDLFHLPLNVN
+562 SPFLDLLAPFHLPLNVN

-581 SNNPENANPPPAE
+581 SDNLENTTLPPVE

-631 PLQVGCTECH
+631 PLQV
-641 RNRPLPADRSHIM
+641 
-654 LSDCSQL
+654 
-661 SSCVLCLAT
+661 
-670 RFFFSNYNKKKN
+670 
-682 YSSNWV
+682 
-688 TVQKMPFCHD
+688 

>member
-1 MTLWSP
+1 
-7 RFCRVENGERV
+7 
-18 VSGTLGSELLPSL
+18 
-31 GTNTSRMS
+31 MS
-39 PPQDRNRNSCS
+39 PPQDRSRNSCS

-81 WQEVKAKIHSHISRH
+81 WREVKAKIHSHISRH

-148 NELANQIS
+148 KELANQIS
-156 ICLKRLESLTLKPE
+156 VCLERLESLTLKPE

-190 FGSIKTMQSS
+190 FGSIKTMKYCCMLSACS
-200 EKENI
+200 DVHR
-205 SPWLPEQNCALTNCG
+205 WLPQQLDLPITRNVLS
-220 QQKTLCGTVSAS
+220 QQKTLCGTVSTS

-241 PLGAC
+241 PGGVC
-246 QAPYVPSTNLAEWVT
+246 QAPYVPSTNLEEWVM
-261 QNRVSE
+261 QKCVSE

-272 SSSKV
+272 NSSKV
-277 CYFEEAW
+277 CYFEQAW
-284 GNLKDLENW
+284 GNLTDLENW

-305 TDSPGHKDS
+305 TDSPGRKDS
-314 TSTFSLSFSTN
+314 TSTFSSSFSTI
-325 EKVEELESLGQEEMD
+325 EKVEELESLAQEEMD
-340 LSDWLLTAD
+340 LSNWLLTPD
-349 TENGSTASDEKW
+349 TGNGSSASDEKW

-385 SCCGSQIKS
+385 SCRGSQIKN

-414 PPTTSAVNAW
+414 SPTTSAANAW

-443 LCASFSECMC
+443 LCASFSECVC
-453 DENCGKVALCKW
+453 DENCGKEALCKW

-475 GIPVSQTDVP
+475 GVPVSQKDVP
-485 DPEHEKAK
+485 NPEHEKTK
-493 SATSSWLSPTQQLT
+493 SAANTWLSPAQQLT

-513 EKADYSA
+513 EKVDYSA
-520 EIAEPLKVLLERP
+520 ETAEPLKVLLERP
-533 LTSWLAKA
+533 LTSWLAKS
-541 EHKAEGAEEKT
+541 EHKAESAEEKA
-552 SREKADNSFK
+552 SRDKADCFR
-562 SPFLDLFHLPLNVN
+562 SPFLDLLAPFHLPLNVN

-581 SNNPENANPPPAE
+581 SNNLENANPPPVE
-594 DKWLLRKKAQDF
+594 DKWLLRKKAQVSISFCYCCVLSQRAAFFDF

-617 MKLSGDKEKWLYQT
+617 MKLSGDKEKWLYRT
-631 PLQVGCTECH
+631 PLQV
-641 RNRPLPADRSHIM
+641 
-654 LSDCSQL
+654 
-661 SSCVLCLAT
+661 
-670 RFFFSNYNKKKN
+670 
-682 YSSNWV
+682 
-688 TVQKMPFCHD
+688 

>member
-1 MTLWSP
+1 
-7 RFCRVENGERV
+7 
-18 VSGTLGSELLPSL
+18 
-31 GTNTSRMS
+31 MS

-190 FGSIKTMQSS
+190 FGSIKTMVSTFPGWNTWKKIQG
-200 EKENI
+200 K
-205 SPWLPEQNCALTNCG
+205 LLLTKNFLS

-241 PLGAC
+241 PLSAC

-272 SSSKV
+272 NSSKV

-314 TSTFSLSFSTN
+314 TSTFSLSFSTV

-361 KYEFKPFREEF
+361 KYEFTPFREEF

-414 PPTTSAVNAW
+414 SPTTSAANAW

-475 GIPVSQTDVP
+475 GIPVSQKDVP

-493 SATSSWLSPTQQLT
+493 SATSSWLNPTQQLT

-581 SNNPENANPPPAE
+581 SNNSENANPPPAE
-594 DKWLLRKKAQDF
+594 DKWLLRKKAQVSISFCYCHILNQSSGFIDF

-631 PLQVGCTECH
+631 PLQV
-641 RNRPLPADRSHIM
+641 
-654 LSDCSQL
+654 
-661 SSCVLCLAT
+661 
-670 RFFFSNYNKKKN
+670 
-682 YSSNWV
+682 
-688 TVQKMPFCHD
+688 

>member
-1 MTLWSP
+1 
-7 RFCRVENGERV
+7 
-18 VSGTLGSELLPSL
+18 
-31 GTNTSRMS
+31 MS
-39 PPQDRNRNSCS
+39 SPQDRSRNSCS

-156 ICLKRLESLTLKPE
+156 VCLERLENLTLKPE

-190 FGSIKTMQSS
+190 FGSIKTMQTS
-200 EKENI
+200 ERETI
-205 SPWLPEQNCALTNCG
+205 SPWFPGQNCGLMNCD

-232 LADWLLGSR
+232 LADWLLGSKPVAVR
-241 PLGAC
+241 
-246 QAPYVPSTNLAEWVT
+246 QAPYVPSTNLEDWVT
-261 QNRVSE
+261 QKCVSE

-272 SSSKV
+272 SSSKL
-277 CYFEEAW
+277 CYFEQAW

-293 LLQNQQRDVAGK
+293 LLQNQQCDVTGK
-305 TDSPGHKDS
+305 TDSAGRKDS
-314 TSTFSLSFSTN
+314 TSTLDSSFSTI
-325 EKVEELESLGQEEMD
+325 EKVEDLESLGQEEMD
-340 LSDWLLTAD
+340 LSDWLLTPD
-349 TENGSTASDEKW
+349 TANRISASDGKW

-385 SCCGSQIKS
+385 SCLGSQVKG

-414 PPTTSAVNAW
+414 SPTTSPVNAW
-424 LLQHPQAPF
+424 LLHPQAPF

-443 LCASFSECMC
+443 LCASFSECVC
-453 DENCGKVALCKW
+453 DENCGKEALCKW

-475 GIPVSQTDVP
+475 GVPVSQKEIP
-485 DPEHEKAK
+485 NPEQEKTK
-493 SATSSWLSPTQQLT
+493 SAAKTWLNPVQQLT

-520 EIAEPLKVLLERP
+520 EIAEPWKVLLERP
-533 LTSWLAKA
+533 LTSWLAKS
-541 EHKAEGAEEKT
+541 EHKPESAEEKA
-552 SREKADNSFK
+552 SREKADNSFT
-562 SPFLDLFHLPLNVN
+562 SPSLGFLAPFQLPLNIN

-581 SNNPENANPPPAE
+581 SNNLENANPPPAE

-606 GLPTVCDLFAC
+606 GLPTVCDIFAC
-617 MKLSGDKEKWLYQT
+617 MKLSGDKEKWLYRT
-631 PLQVGCTECH
+631 PLQ
-641 RNRPLPADRSHIM
+641 M
-654 LSDCSQL
+654 
-661 SSCVLCLAT
+661 
-670 RFFFSNYNKKKN
+670 
-682 YSSNWV
+682 
-688 TVQKMPFCHD
+688 

>member
-1 MTLWSP
+1 
-7 RFCRVENGERV
+7 
-18 VSGTLGSELLPSL
+18 
-31 GTNTSRMS
+31 MS
-39 PPQDRNRNSCS
+39 PPQDRSRNSCS

-81 WQEVKAKIHSHISRH
+81 WREVKAKIHSHISRH

-106 LFEQVDLIQQLKEEA
+106 LFEQVDLVQQLKEEA

-156 ICLKRLESLTLKPE
+156 ACLERLENLTLKPE

-190 FGSIKTMQSS
+190 FGSIRTMKYWCMLNACFDVHHRLHQQLDFLIT
-200 EKENI
+200 ENI
-205 SPWLPEQNCALTNCG
+205 LS

-241 PLGAC
+241 PVGVS
-246 QAPYVPSTNLAEWVT
+246 QAPYIPSTNLEEWVT
-261 QNRVSE
+261 QKCVSE

-272 SSSKV
+272 NSSNV
-277 CYFEEAW
+277 YYFEQAW

-293 LLQNQQRDVAGK
+293 LLQNQQHDVAGK

-314 TSTFSLSFSTN
+314 TSTFNSSFSTV
-325 EKVEELESLGQEEMD
+325 EKVEELESLGQEELD
-340 LSDWLLTAD
+340 LSDWLLTPD
-349 TENGSTASDEKW
+349 TERGSSASDGKW
-361 KYEFKPFREEF
+361 KSEFKPFREEF

-385 SCCGSQIKS
+385 SCRGSQTKS

-414 PPTTSAVNAW
+414 SPTTSGVNAW
-424 LLQHPQAPF
+424 LLQHTQAPF
-433 KVEDVCKANE
+433 RVEDVCKANE
-443 LCASFSECMC
+443 LCTSFSECVC
-453 DENCGKVALCKW
+453 DENCGKEALCKW

-475 GIPVSQTDVP
+475 GVPVSQKDVP
-485 DPEHEKAK
+485 KPEHEKTKFA
-493 SATSSWLSPTQQLT
+493 ANTWLNPTQQLT

-513 EKADYSA
+513 EKADYST

-533 LTSWLAKA
+533 LTSWLAKS
-541 EHKAEGAEEKT
+541 EHKAESAEEKT
-552 SREKADNSFK
+552 SREKADNSFR
-562 SPFLDLFHLPLNVN
+562 SPFLDLLAPFHLPLNVN

-581 SNNPENANPPPAE
+581 SNNLENANSPPAE
-594 DKWLLRKKAQDF
+594 DKWLLCKKAQVSINFCYCCDF

-617 MKLSGDKEKWLYQT
+617 MKLNGDKEQWLYQT
-631 PLQVGCTECH
+631 PLQV
-641 RNRPLPADRSHIM
+641 
-654 LSDCSQL
+654 
-661 SSCVLCLAT
+661 
-670 RFFFSNYNKKKN
+670 
-682 YSSNWV
+682 
-688 TVQKMPFCHD
+688 